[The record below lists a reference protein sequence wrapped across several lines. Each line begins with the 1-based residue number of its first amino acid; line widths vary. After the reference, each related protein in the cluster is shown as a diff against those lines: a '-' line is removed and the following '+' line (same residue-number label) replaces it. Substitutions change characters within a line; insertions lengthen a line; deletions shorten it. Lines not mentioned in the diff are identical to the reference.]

1 MIDMNVEIVTWAG
14 FFLSFLAAFLFSL
27 FHLSLSS
34 FSKIALS
41 RFLEDRDKKYRVK
54 ILDIYDEIKI
64 AVSFLRVIF
73 LIAFLVYLFTIFPRL
88 RFWPLWLFLISL
100 GIYFVLFDS
109 LPRLLNALN
118 KKRILS
124 LFLPSYRLAHFLAY
138 PLLAITKIKES
149 EEEQE
154 EFRETSDE
162 EIQTFIEEAQ
172 EEGIIET
179 EERGL
184 LKSVVE
190 FGDTVVREIMTP
202 RVDMAAI
209 KSNTTIEKLRKLV
222 IKEKRSRVPVYKDRV
237 DNIEGIVIAKDLLEY
252 ADDKYKN
259 DSIEPLIR
267 PAYYVPE
274 SMKVSELLNELQKR
288 KLKLAVVVDEHGGIS
303 GLVTMEDLVEE
314 IVGEIQDE
322 YDREEI
328 QIIERGPSDYIVSG
342 DAEVEEIEELFD
354 MELEEEGYI
363 TIGGLITHHLGRLP
377 EVGEKVKIK
386 NLSLEI
392 LEVDQKTIKK
402 LRIKK
407 RGKGEEAGEKGTE

>member
-1 MIDMNVEIVTWAG
+1 MSDMDVEFVIWTG

-41 RFLEDRDKKYRVK
+41 RFLEDKDKKYRVK

-64 AVSFLRVIF
+64 AVGFLRIIF
-73 LIAFLVYLFTIFPRL
+73 LLAFLVYLFTIFPRL

-100 GIYFVLFDS
+100 GIYFVFFDS

-118 KKRILS
+118 KKRILG
-124 LFLPSYRLAHFLAY
+124 LFLPSYRLARILAY
-138 PLLAITKIKES
+138 PLLLITKIKES

-154 EFRETSDE
+154 EFREASDE

-179 EERGL
+179 EERKL

-209 KSNTTIEKLRKLV
+209 NSDTTIEKLRELV

-252 ADDKYKN
+252 ADDKFKN

-267 PAYYVPE
+267 PVYYVPE

-288 KLKLAVVVDEHGGIS
+288 KQKLAVVVDEHGGVS

-314 IVGEIQDE
+314 IVGEIKDE

-354 MELEEEGYI
+354 LEFAENSYI

-377 EVGEKVKIK
+377 EVGEKVKMK
-386 NLSLEI
+386 GLSLEI

-407 RGKGEEAGEKGTE
+407 RTKGEKPSEKS

>member
-41 RFLEDRDKKYRVK
+41 RFLEDREKKYRLK

-100 GIYFVLFDS
+100 GVYFVLFDS

-209 KSNTTIEKLRKLV
+209 KSDTTIEKLRKLV

-288 KLKLAVVVDEHGGIS
+288 KLKLAVVVDEHGGVS

-354 MELEEEGYI
+354 LEFAEDSYI

-377 EVGEKVKIK
+377 EIGEKVKIK

-407 RGKGEEAGEKGTE
+407 RSKGEEPGEKS